1 MALSAAQLASLTAL
15 LASRRGRY
23 SLSSGQRAKLLSLF
37 TGMERPSDEL
47 PLVLGTEDDL
57 STYLQEWKE
66 FCADAGLDSSLHGAE
81 SAHSMANSAN
91 SRNST
96 KVDSD
101 DSMGNPSSEGSDN
114 IFDSDHVMGPAHGG
128 EKCIGSLLP
137 LRYYCICV

>member
-1 MALSAAQLASLTAL
+1 MWVDVEVFGEAYNGFCKGILWPVFHNV
-15 LASRRGRY
+15 
-23 SLSSGQRAKLLSLF
+23 SSVYNYG
-37 TGMERPSDEL
+37 GVD
-47 PLVLGTEDDL
+47 
-57 STYLQEWKE
+57 
-66 FCADAGLDSSLHGAE
+66 ADAGLDSSLHGAE